1 MRFYIM
7 MIVRSLVV
15 KNVIV
20 PELSSKEI
28 EKQNADI
35 ISCLRNEQVEKYYLT
50 AKEIVGKAMED
61 YLKENTDKNAMDA
74 RKSADF
80 CKLVNKRT
88 QAWITQNLK

>member
-1 MRFYIM
+1 M

-15 KNVIV
+15 KSVVV

-28 EKQNADI
+28 QKQNADLI
-35 ISCLRNEQVEKYYLT
+35 KCLKNEQIEKYYLT

-61 YLKENTDKNAMDA
+61 YLKENADKNAMDA

-88 QAWITQNLK
+88 QDWITHNTK